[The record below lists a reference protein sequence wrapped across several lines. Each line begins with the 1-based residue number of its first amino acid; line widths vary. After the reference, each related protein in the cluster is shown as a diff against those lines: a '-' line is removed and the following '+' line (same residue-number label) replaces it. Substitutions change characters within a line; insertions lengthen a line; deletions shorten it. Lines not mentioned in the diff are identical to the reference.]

1 MFIPCIFH
9 EATTLPVVKRAPD
22 LTLDRGFFLGSV
34 FLVLVWGDGGV
45 LVKRGSRLGVNLRT
59 IKKAASFEAAYFIIG
74 GPDGTRTRD
83 LRRDRPAF

>member
-59 IKKAASFEAAYFIIG
+59 IKKAASFEAAFFIIG